1 MRTAAMPM
9 LSLTLLVV
17 PARTHMLADMPAA
30 PKIMRVRLPNFS
42 MVKMAIQDA
51 IQYSVPLHAANR
63 RLKKGDRPMFCSKIV
78 AA

>member
-1 MRTAAMPM
+1 M
-9 LSLTLLVV
+9 SLHSEKELFLLPEKLIHFDSGVH
-17 PARTHMLADMPAA
+17 T
-30 PKIMRVRLPNFS
+30 KIIRVRLPNFS

-63 RLKKGDRPMFCSKIV
+63 RLRKGDRPMFCSNIV